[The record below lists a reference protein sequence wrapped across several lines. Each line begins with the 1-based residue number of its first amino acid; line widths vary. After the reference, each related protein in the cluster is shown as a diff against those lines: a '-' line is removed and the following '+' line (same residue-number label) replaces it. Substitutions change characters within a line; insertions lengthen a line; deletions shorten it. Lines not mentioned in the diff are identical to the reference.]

1 MNDDRTPPHDG
12 PESRFLSGYDP
23 HAFAPAAVTVDVVAL
38 TIRPEADPG
47 QDGARRAG
55 TPHVLLTRRG
65 AHPQRGWWALPG
77 GFVRAEDG
85 PDGPADPDLPDAAL
99 RVLSEKT
106 RLPTELH
113 LEQLGTYGA
122 RGRDPRMRVFSVA
135 HMLLAPDLPDP
146 DSGRDT
152 EEAAWVPWSGLGLG
166 GDTRADRDLAFD
178 HGRII
183 ADAVERARSKLE
195 YTTVATSFCREPF
208 TVSDLRHVYEVIWG
222 ISLDPSNFRRK
233 VTKTAGF
240 LEPTGERRTAEAG
253 RPAALYRF
261 GGAEVMYPPLLRSG
275 DIARKARGT
284 GSEPGGG

>member
-1 MNDDRTPPHDG
+1 MTDARTPPHDG

-38 TIRPEADPG
+38 TIRPEGDAG
-47 QDGARRAG
+47 EDGARRAG
-55 TPHVLLTRRG
+55 TPHVLLTRRA

-146 DSGRDT
+146 HSGRDT

-166 GDTRADRDLAFD
+166 LGEDTRADRDLAFD

-195 YTTVATSFCREPF
+195 YTALATAFLPSAFTITALRE
-208 TVSDLRHVYEVIWG
+208 VYQAVWG
-222 ISLDPSNFRRK
+222 RTLHAANFHRK
-233 VTKTAGF
+233 ILATPGF
-240 LEPTGERRTAEAG
+240 VEDTGELAEHGGPGGGRRARLYRAG
-253 RPAALYRF
+253 GAALLH
-261 GGAEVMYPPLLRSG
+261 PPLLRS
-275 DIARKARGT
+275 T
-284 GSEPGGG
+284 Q

>member
-1 MNDDRTPPHDG
+1 MTEDRTPEHDE

-38 TIRPEADPG
+38 TIRPEAG
-47 QDGARRAG
+47 TGETGSRRTG
-55 TPHVLLTRRG
+55 TPHVLLTRRA
-65 AHPQRGWWALPG
+65 AHPQRGRWALPG

-146 DSGRDT
+146 HSGRDT
-152 EEAAWVPWSGLGLG
+152 EEAAWVPWSELGHG
-166 GDTRADRDLAFD
+166 EGSRAGRDLAFD
-178 HGRII
+178 HGRIL

-195 YTTVATSFCREPF
+195 YTALATAFLPSAFTITALRE
-208 TVSDLRHVYEVIWG
+208 VYQAVWG
-222 ISLDPSNFRRK
+222 RTLHAANFHRK
-233 VTKTAGF
+233 ILATPGF
-240 LEPTGERRTAEAG
+240 VEDTGELAEHGGSGGGRRARLYRAG
-253 RPAALYRF
+253 GAALLH
-261 GGAEVMYPPLLRSG
+261 PPLLRS
-275 DIARKARGT
+275 AQ
-284 GSEPGGG
+284 